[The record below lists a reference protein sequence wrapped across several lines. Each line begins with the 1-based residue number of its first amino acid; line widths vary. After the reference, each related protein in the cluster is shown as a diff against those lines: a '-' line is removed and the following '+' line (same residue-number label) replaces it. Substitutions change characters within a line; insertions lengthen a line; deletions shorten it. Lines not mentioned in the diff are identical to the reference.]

1 MRKIFVRYGA
11 AALLLGFLAILA
23 LDVNGQEVSGTKE
36 IRVYIDRQILV
47 AFDGGKQIYKFDV
60 VTGKEGKE
68 TVAGTYEIFR
78 KEKKYVSKT
87 YNVEMPYT
95 MFFTADGKA
104 IHGTLMAPLRSH
116 LKSLGADSIGSQ
128 GCVGLTDDNAKVLFE
143 WAPKGTPVVV
153 IRGEEDEG

>member
-11 AALLLGFLAILA
+11 TSLLLGFLAILA
-23 LDVNGQEVSGTKE
+23 LDADAQEASPKKE
-36 IRVYIDRQILV
+36 IRVYIDRQILL
-47 AFDGGKQIYKFDV
+47 ALDDGKQTYKFDV

-78 KEKKYVSKT
+78 KEEKYVSKT
-87 YNVEMPYT
+87 YDVEMPYT
-95 MFFTADGKA
+95 MFFTGDGKA
-104 IHGTLMAPLRSH
+104 IHGTLMAPLRSY
-116 LKSLGADSIGSQ
+116 LKTLGADAIGSQ